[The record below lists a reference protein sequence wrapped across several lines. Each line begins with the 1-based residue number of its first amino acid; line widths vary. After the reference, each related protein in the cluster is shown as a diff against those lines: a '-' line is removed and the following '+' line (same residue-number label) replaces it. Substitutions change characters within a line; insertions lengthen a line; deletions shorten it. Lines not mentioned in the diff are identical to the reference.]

1 MLLAC
6 RQDAR
11 RPPMTG
17 QESTQDMTEIP
28 SVNRSS
34 RWWLRQDSQSVVIDA
49 PADRIY
55 ELVADLARMG
65 DWSPECRQVEW
76 LDGSSGPGE
85 GATFIGH
92 NRGGPLGLMKWSRRG
107 RVLTAAPG
115 REFAFVTE
123 EGGRQSTEWR
133 YRLEPVEGG
142 TRVTES
148 YTVRWIPTWA
158 RIVDVP
164 TNRARELREA
174 MRHTLERLKGA
185 AEITQ
190 PTP

>member
-1 MLLAC
+1 
-6 RQDAR
+6 
-11 RPPMTG
+11 MTKT
-17 QESTQDMTEIP
+17 ELREDMTEHP
-28 SVNRSS
+28 SPNRSS
-34 RWWLRQDSQSVVIDA
+34 RWWLRQDSQSVVIEA
-49 PADRIY
+49 PAGRIY
-55 ELVADLARMG
+55 QLVANLPRMG

-76 LDGSSGPGE
+76 LAGSTGPAE

-92 NRGGPLGLMKWSRRG
+92 NQGGPLGLMKWSRRG
-107 RVLTAAPG
+107 HVLTADPG

-123 EGGRQSTEWR
+123 EGGRESTQWR

-148 YTVRWIPTWA
+148 YSVRWIPTWA

-164 TNRARELREA
+164 TNRARELRES

-185 AEITQ
+185 AEA
-190 PTP
+190 TPSDR